1 MQGKLIYIGGG
12 AALLLAG
19 IVAIRVNAPDR
30 LDMEA
35 SPPPVTVAAPAPTS
49 VPAAAETAPAAPLAP
64 PGDAEIARLT
74 AELARR
80 EAETVELRTTLAVR
94 DAVIESLEL
103 RLEERTSA
111 TDALEA
117 RLAAS
122 EAEIA
127 TLRGQIAELTDL
139 RSFEA
144 KRAVFT
150 PDGTTDD
157 PGPSAARV
165 ELVRSE
171 ATDLDALFAAAKAP
185 AALPPLAGA
194 DTVTIQFDF
203 ASARLTP
210 GGQLRAAAAAVH
222 ISDLA
227 LARVRLVGN
236 TDRVGS
242 PAANRRLAARRA
254 AAVADFLVSSGVPRA
269 LIEIEDKGEADLPV
283 ATADGIPEPLNRS
296 VRIDLL
302 PL

>member
-1 MQGKLIYIGGG
+1 M
-12 AALLLAG
+12 
-19 IVAIRVNAPDR
+19 
-30 LDMEA
+30 
-35 SPPPVTVAAPAPTS
+35 TVAAPAPTS
-49 VPAAAETAPAAPLAP
+49 VPAAAETAPLAP

-150 PDGTTDD
+150 PDGATDG

-171 ATDLDALFAAAKAP
+171 AADLDAIFAAKAA
-185 AALPPLAGA
+185 AAL
-194 DTVTIQFDF
+194 
-203 ASARLTP
+203 
-210 GGQLRAAAAAVH
+210 
-222 ISDLA
+222 
-227 LARVRLVGN
+227 
-236 TDRVGS
+236 
-242 PAANRRLAARRA
+242 
-254 AAVADFLVSSGVPRA
+254 
-269 LIEIEDKGEADLPV
+269 
-283 ATADGIPEPLNRS
+283 
-296 VRIDLL
+296 
-302 PL
+302 